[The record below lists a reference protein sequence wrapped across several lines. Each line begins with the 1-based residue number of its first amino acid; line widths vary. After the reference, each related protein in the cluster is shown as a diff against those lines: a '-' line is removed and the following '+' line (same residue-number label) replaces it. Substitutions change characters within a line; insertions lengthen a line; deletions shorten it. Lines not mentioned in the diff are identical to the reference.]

1 MKSRFEHKVN
11 ALEEL
16 DLHVRSLCSGSNP
29 WWPANFCGH
38 TMLSPLLKK
47 AEEKAGVKKDESPD
61 SKSGS
66 PPVKKLCTVYSKQLA
81 RLPQGDQTLVK
92 EGNLKTVFEKH

>member
-1 MKSRFEHKVN
+1 MTAN
-11 ALEEL
+11 
-16 DLHVRSLCSGSNP
+16 LC
-29 WWPANFCGH
+29 AH

-47 AEEKAGVKKDESPD
+47 AEEKAGVKKEESPD

-81 RLPQGDQTLVK
+81 RLPQGDQGLVK
-92 EGNLKTVFEKH
+92 ERGLKTVTCLNNTDSAKQICSKKINRFLTS